1 MKIFKDISLFNNIDP
16 KNYDN
21 LLKCLKGNIRKYQ
34 KEESLNITDKSF
46 KAIVVLDGKID
57 VITRNIDG
65 KIIIHNRYVNGDT
78 LILWQIEEDK
88 DLVAKKISEVLLLDT
103 ELIFSDSRKN
113 CSLKKT
119 VMENIIHIQ
128 NKQNYLMNYKAKI
141 YTEKFLRNKI
151 MLYLNDMR
159 LENPE
164 VINIPFNRF
173 ELASYLSCDRSALSR
188 ELSCMQDDGI
198 IKVNKNNIQILK

>member
-164 VINIPFNRF
+164 VINIPFNKF